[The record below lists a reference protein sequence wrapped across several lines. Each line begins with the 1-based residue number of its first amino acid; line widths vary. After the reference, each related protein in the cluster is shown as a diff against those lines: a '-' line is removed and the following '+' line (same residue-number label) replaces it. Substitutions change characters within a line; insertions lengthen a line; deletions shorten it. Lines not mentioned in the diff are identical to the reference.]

1 MKTALCVS
9 SSILP
14 DVRTG
19 RRNATYACSLL
30 AALLVLSPAAFSQG
44 VGEKPNVNQQ
54 AHTTSDMQSTRGPD
68 TFSTI
73 TVGTQTEIKGTVKV
87 NVQADKLI
95 TPMAPRVLAVDA
107 QVSDQNV
114 VTVADM
120 NLLKNAGITTLR
132 YPGGGYADG
141 YHWSTYKPTSSE
153 LSIAQRFSNF
163 APNND
168 FGHIVALADRLGT
181 LVITVNYGSNQDGS
195 GGGEPAEAAAWVA
208 YANGNP
214 SDTKAIGKDSTGFDW
229 QTVGYWASLRA
240 AQPLPTDDGKNFL
253 RIAHPQ
259 PLNVL
264 YWEVGN
270 EVYLNGYF
278 GGEGEEIDLHAA
290 YPKDSKENAKTR
302 QKNPNLAPEA
312 YGKNVTAFAK
322 AMKAVDPR
330 IKVGASLDI
339 PVVSDWNIQEW
350 TQDPI
355 TKQYS
360 QRASVDKKQDSGV
373 EWDRGVM
380 KTACKDIDFVSLH
393 WYTGDTTS
401 ASGYKELNNLG
412 LLTAPETELP
422 KVMSGI
428 LDLYQKY
435 CGEHKTDM
443 QLLVTG
449 VAVKPYIK
457 IPDPVVAGLFAT
469 DAYLNLMLY
478 GAVNVDWTELQS
490 GGFLDDKFQPG
501 SAYYGMQMVHFLMNY
516 REPLVKTTSS
526 NALLSAYAAKHANE
540 GVTLMLINKDAK
552 NTATVKVNISG
563 AKLATS
569 GMRFDYGKASPPADN
584 MVQGNPIE
592 NVGNSFTV
600 TVPPYTVTNILM
612 PKQ

>member
-1 MKTALCVS
+1 MKTVTSFPVLVPTNGSAWKRLAGWVCGLATMVLALG
-9 SSILP
+9 P
-14 DVRTG
+14 
-19 RRNATYACSLL
+19 
-30 AALLVLSPAAFSQG
+30 AALSQG

-54 AHTTSDMQSTRGPD
+54 AHTTQDMQNTAGPAQMQ
-68 TFSTI
+68 TI
-73 TVGTQTEIKGTVKV
+73 TPGTQTEIKGTVKV
-87 NVQADKLI
+87 AVDAGK
-95 TPMAPRVLAVDA
+95 PRGGMAPRVLAVET

-114 VTVADM
+114 VTMQDL
-120 NLLKNAGITTLR
+120 NLLKGAGVTTLR
-132 YPGGGYADG
+132 YPGGGYADS
-141 YHWSTYKPTSSE
+141 YHWSTYKPTSSDAP
-153 LSIAQRFSNF
+153 IAQRFSNF
-163 APNND
+163 AANND
-168 FGHIVALADRLGT
+168 FGHIAALADRLGT
-181 LVITVNYGSNQDGS
+181 LVITVNYGSNQEGT

-208 YANGNP
+208 YANGAATD
-214 SDTKAIGKDSTGFDW
+214 SKAIGKDSTGFDW

-278 GGEGEEIDLHAA
+278 GGEGEEIDFHAP

-302 QKNPNLAPEA
+302 QKNPNLGPEA
-312 YGKNVTAFAK
+312 YGKNVAAFAK
-322 AMKAVDPR
+322 AMKAVDAK
-330 IKVGASLDI
+330 IKVGTSLDI
-339 PVVSDWNIQEW
+339 PVVSSMNIQEW

-355 TKQYS
+355 TKQS
-360 QRASVDKKQDSGV
+360 VQRNSVSKTQDSGM

-380 KTACKDIDFVSLH
+380 KTVCKDIDFVSLH

-401 ASGYKELNNLG
+401 ASGYKDLNNLG

-422 KVMSGI
+422 KVMTGI
-428 LDLYQKY
+428 VDLYQKY
-435 CGEHKTDM
+435 CGQNAQNM

-490 GGFLDDKFQPG
+490 GGFLDDKMQPG
-501 SAYYGMQMVHFLMNY
+501 SAYYGMQMVHFLMNL
-516 REPLVKTTSS
+516 REPLVATTSS

-540 GVTLMLINKDAK
+540 GVTLMLINKDPK

-569 GMRFDYGKASPPADN
+569 GMRFDYGKANPPSDN
-584 MVQGNPIE
+584 TVQGNPID

-600 TVPPYTVTNILM
+600 TVPPYTVSNILM